1 MRYYA
6 DEFMTLK
13 ERLKHHGIKNM
24 KWGDR
29 NGPPYPLSRSAMSSA
44 ERKANPAKEQSYGD
58 PYLAVAMAIQLLPV
72 AVMAAASGIDVSI
85 SKSREKKFKKEREN
99 APVDKKT
106 GLKLKNQELT
116 LKEDIKR
123 VNPGFPYAEG
133 TTNNCV
139 LCSTALELRRRGFDV
154 AAKQT
159 DEGFTK
165 EQWSKMFPGAKVK
178 NISSKDSFGITSYE
192 KMVKNAK
199 EEICKQP
206 NGARGT
212 LLVTWKNTYS
222 GHSVGYEVENGKLK
236 IIDAQ
241 IGKIYKNPDDL
252 LNDASAISY
261 VRLDN
266 LKIDSKFIKGGLR

>member
-1 MRYYA
+1 MQYYA

-44 ERKANPAKEQSYGD
+44 ERKANPVSDRIYEKPETVDSMIVPID
-58 PYLAVAMAIQLLPV
+58 LLP
-72 AVMAAASGIDVSI
+72 AIAIATGIDMVK
-85 SKSREKKFKKEREN
+85 SKIQDKKFKKERDK

-106 GLKLKNQELT
+106 GLKMKTQELS

-123 VNPGFPYAEG
+123 VNPGFPYAQG
-133 TTNNCV
+133 TTRNCV

-154 AAKQT
+154 AAAKT
-159 DEGFTK
+159 DEGFK
-165 EQWSKMFPGAKVK
+165 RDQWAKIFPGAKIK
-178 NISSKDSFGITSYE
+178 DISSKDSFGITSYE
-192 KMVKNAK
+192 KMIKKAK

-212 LLVTWKNTYS
+212 ILVTWKGTLS

-241 IGKIYKNPDDL
+241 DGRIYKNPDKL
-252 LNDASAISY
+252 LKEASSISY
-261 VRLDN
+261 IRLDN